1 MKTIGITSVALMYLV
16 AAPLA
21 VAADE
26 QSASLIDNVLTIS
39 VTGEAIGKPDTMHVK
54 FIAKSTAERAADAL
68 KQCKSKSDAA
78 TMAINQLKIKSLVIQ
93 RDMFHFS
100 IPGADNPYQALQTT
114 TPPTGT
120 TVSQTINI
128 TISSIGKIS
137 NDKIAA
143 TVASLFDAAKSA
155 GVSQAQPSSLQA
167 QITGQDAPK
176 AVHFSL
182 TDATAVKGEA
192 IRDALEKAKS
202 IKNKFQESGLN
213 VGELVAVKF
222 NQQDMVASS
231 NIWGQILSQQQN
243 KKSAR
248 ATSESPDGVTL
259 DRSLTVSYDI
269 NKR

>member
-1 MKTIGITSVALMYLV
+1 MKKFGLTCAALLYLV

-39 VTGEAIGKPDTMHVK
+39 VKGEATGKPDTMHVT
-54 FIAKSTAERAADAL
+54 FTALSTAETATDAL

-78 TMAINQLKIKSLVIQ
+78 TTAINHLEIKNLVVQ
-93 RDMFHFS
+93 KDAYDFS
-100 IPGADNPYQALQTT
+100 TPGADNIYQAVQRT
-114 TPPTGT
+114 TPPSGI
-120 TVSQTINI
+120 TVSQTINV
-128 TISSIGKIS
+128 SIRKIEDMS
-137 NDKIAA
+137 NDKIAE
-143 TVASLFDAAKSA
+143 TVAILFDAAKRS
-155 GVSQAQPSSLQA
+155 GVGFAQPASLQA
-167 QITGQDAPK
+167 SLTGQDAPK

-182 TDATAVKGEA
+182 TKATAVKGEA

-259 DRSLTVSYDI
+259 DCSLTVSYDI